1 MTLLQVEA
9 NPEEGA
15 PSTWEDEEEHAEGF
29 VGQSEKG
36 VDVIQMLEFIVSET
50 QKEAI
55 EAYLEKIKPGCDF
68 ITTNFDT
75 REEYRKIEKEALEK
89 AVELLKASP
98 AYKAAVT
105 KAEHEAMGDCKDIC
119 VGNEAHVTCKA

>member
-1 MTLLQVEA
+1 MTDLKSQMAELEKTLVTLKETLAEKEA
-9 NPEEGA
+9 TLAEKEEDLKKTIAG
-15 PSTWEDEEEHAEGF
+15 
-29 VGQSEKG
+29 
-36 VDVIQMLEFIVSET
+36 
-50 QKEAI
+50 KEAI

-98 AYKAAVT
+98 AYKAAIT
-105 KAEHEAMGDCKDIC
+105 KAEHEA
-119 VGNEAHVTCKA
+119 